1 MVANEGVDLEI
12 RRGEIHALLGENGA
26 GKSTLMKVLYGFYRA
41 EAGEILQHDRPV
53 QIRSPHE
60 ARRLGIGMVFQNFTL
75 IPALSVLENIALF
88 LPKLPFILDR
98 RGLAARIAEISARYG
113 LAVDPG
119 ATVGRLSVGEQQKV
133 EIIKLLLAE
142 ARVLIFDEP
151 TKVLAPH
158 EIDGLMQIFANLR
171 DDGYAVVFIT
181 HKLQEVLACAGR
193 ITVMRR
199 GKIAGTLRGSEAS
212 EDRLIALMFGSAPQE
227 PRLDRAKAPSEAL
240 IPALELREVV
250 TRAAGSATSLQ
261 GIDLIVR
268 PGEIVGIAGVSG
280 NGQRELGDVVMGLE
294 RCVRG
299 VKFLSGQN
307 ATRWSV
313 AKVRARGGVAFVPED
328 PQMAAVPSLTVLENM
343 ALGATWDYA
352 RRGGLSM
359 DWAAVRQDTEQSL
372 KDLGFGVPP
381 LSTRAGTLSGGNF
394 QRVILAREL
403 ARRPRLIVAFYPTR
417 GLDVPSAAAARS
429 LLAAARE
436 AGAGVLLISED
447 LGELFYLSDRLVVIH
462 HGLIVGRFKPEE
474 TTGSEVGLLMTG
486 AGSAHAA
493 VN

>member
-1 MVANEGVDLEI
+1 
-12 RRGEIHALLGENGA
+12 
-26 GKSTLMKVLYGFYRA
+26 
-41 EAGEILQHDRPV
+41 
-53 QIRSPHE
+53 
-60 ARRLGIGMVFQNFTL
+60 MVFQNFTL

-98 RGLAARIAEISARYG
+98 RGLAARIAEISARHG

-240 IPALELREVV
+240 IPALELREVEIG
-250 TRAAGSATSLQ
+250 RAQ
-261 GIDLIVR
+261 V
-268 PGEIVGIAGVSG
+268 
-280 NGQRELGDVVMGLE
+280 
-294 RCVRG
+294 
-299 VKFLSGQN
+299 
-307 ATRWSV
+307 
-313 AKVRARGGVAFVPED
+313 
-328 PQMAAVPSLTVLENM
+328 
-343 ALGATWDYA
+343 
-352 RRGGLSM
+352 
-359 DWAAVRQDTEQSL
+359 
-372 KDLGFGVPP
+372 
-381 LSTRAGTLSGGNF
+381 
-394 QRVILAREL
+394 
-403 ARRPRLIVAFYPTR
+403 
-417 GLDVPSAAAARS
+417 
-429 LLAAARE
+429 
-436 AGAGVLLISED
+436 
-447 LGELFYLSDRLVVIH
+447 
-462 HGLIVGRFKPEE
+462 
-474 TTGSEVGLLMTG
+474 
-486 AGSAHAA
+486 
-493 VN
+493 